1 MGKIVGHRKEIE
13 ILNKLV
19 EENKVGHAYLFLGT
33 DGIGKKLVA
42 VEFAKKI
49 LALENEALPE
59 SDFKII
65 GLDADIIK
73 IDEIRGLIDEVYL
86 KPVVAKHK
94 VIIIDNADN
103 MNVNAQNALLK
114 VLEEPPFYA
123 TIILIVSNREKIIK
137 TIWSRVTEIKF
148 ENLSDNEL
156 RLILG
161 DEVDITYAG
170 GSVKKALSLAE
181 GDCYTNAS
189 DLADLFL
196 TKNFLEI
203 NRKVS
208 EIKSEKEN
216 VPKVLEFVKLIYNKS
231 VRENMIEKLRIIEV
245 LDDTINNLNR
255 NANLDLAL
263 DKMIIKICD
272 SNL

>member
-19 EENKVGHAYLFLGT
+19 EENKVGHAYLFLGNE
-33 DGIGKKLVA
+33 GIGKKLVA

-148 ENLSDNEL
+148 ENLSDDEL
-156 RLILG
+156 RLILS

-170 GSVKKALSLAE
+170 GSVKKALSLTE

-196 TKNFLEI
+196 IKNFLEI

-231 VRENMIEKLRIIEV
+231 VRENMVEKLRIIEV

-263 DKMIIKICD
+263 DKMIIKICN